1 MLRWCFLP
9 LLVLLIV
16 QPVWANPEGEKK
28 AAQVCAM
35 CHGPIG
41 ISMRPDAPHL
51 AGQPIFYLVEQLKNY
66 RDGKRKNETMVLI
79 AKPLSDQDI
88 DNLAKWYSSIRVEA
102 YRP

>member
-1 MLRWCFLP
+1 MR
-9 LLVLLIV
+9 LLMITVMIHIA
-16 QPVWANPEGEKK
+16 QAGWANAEIEIKIG
-28 AAQVCAM
+28 QTCAM

-41 ISMRPDAPHL
+41 ISMRPDVPHL

-66 RDGKRKNETMVLI
+66 RDGKRKNETMALI